1 MEVKVESIIPP
12 KGPVR
17 GNNNRVNRLA
27 ETFHLIPRTPN
38 RKLRDR
44 YRRLGA
50 ERSGGIRQEVTNG
63 RTGLMMNPLRMGV
76 HRVRALIV

>member
-1 MEVKVESIIPP
+1 MEVKVESIIPR

-17 GNNNRVNRLA
+17 GNNNRVNRLGG
-27 ETFHLIPRTPN
+27 TFRLILRTPN
-38 RKLRDR
+38 HKLRDR

-63 RTGLMMNPLRMGV
+63 RMDLMMNPVRMGV
-76 HRVRALIV
+76 RRVQELIV